1 MNAKEI
7 LNRIWR
13 SAVAKNYSHMTATQI
28 AAMAISVCV
37 YPYVI
42 RRLGVE
48 AYGLYVFGLS
58 ITSYFLEF
66 TAFGLKFP
74 SVKATVELRDDT
86 DGTNRTVMCVYIIKG
101 LLALLSCAVFCA
113 LTACIPLLRTNAL
126 LFGCI
131 FTQILGE
138 VLMPNWF
145 YQGRQKM
152 QIITYMSVGFRLLTV
167 PFIFIFVKSPA
178 DVVTFAVIN
187 TAGIVAAAIGAMVIM
202 VRSEGVRPVR
212 VRADDVTSMVKDAL
226 PFFGSNVMSTVKT
239 ETVTLLIG
247 SFLGM
252 KDVAIYD
259 LANKMV
265 TIPRT
270 ITQSINQA
278 LFPAVL
284 ADQSRKVKKII
295 RYEYA
300 IGFAII
306 ALLAAGGY
314 WAALLLGGREMVG
327 AYPISLI
334 LSVTILTWL
343 VVGAYIAFVFVPQ
356 RRYYLV
362 TRNQLVAL
370 LSFLAVGIPAV
381 AVFRNVYAL
390 TAAFALSGVC
400 EIVYCIYVTR
410 KQRLL

>member
-58 ITSYFLEF
+58 ITSYFIEL

-74 SVKATVELRDDT
+74 SVKAVVEYKDDAN
-86 DGTNRTVMCVYIIKG
+86 GTNRTVTCVYIIKA
-101 LLALLSCAVFCA
+101 LLALLSCAVFGT
-113 LTACIPLLRTNAL
+113 LTACIPLMRTHAV
-126 LFGCI
+126 LFGCV
-131 FTQILGE
+131 FLQLMGE
-138 VLMPNWF
+138 VLMPYWF

-187 TAGIVAAAIGAMVIM
+187 TAGIVAAAIGAMAIM
-202 VRSEGVRPVR
+202 VWGEGVRPVR
-212 VRADDVTSMVKDAL
+212 VRVDEVKNMAKDAL
-226 PFFGSNVMSTVKT
+226 PFFGSNVISTVKT

-306 ALLAAGGY
+306 VLLAAGGY
-314 WAALLLGGREMVG
+314 WVALLLGGREMVG

-334 LSVTILTWL
+334 LSITILTWL

-356 RRYYLV
+356 RQYYLV
-362 TRNQLVAL
+362 TRNQFVAL
-370 LSFLAVGIPAV
+370 LSFLAIGIPAV

-400 EIVYCIYVTR
+400 EIIYCIYITR